1 MISHPYLTEIDSA
14 IGDGDH
20 GIGMCGGMQKA
31 KKKLVKMEGEA
42 NVYQLF
48 ETAGLAMLN
57 SMGGASGVI
66 FGSLYLEG
74 AKGMDAKSFL
84 TPADLAV
91 MERKSLVNIQKRGGA
106 HVGDKTMVDALVP
119 AVEALEKNQNAS
131 LLEAL
136 KAAEEGARQ
145 GLEEAEKAK
154 CGKESLEIPIA
165 EDEAYA
171 QKS

>member
-1 MISHPYLTEIDSA
+1 
-14 IGDGDH
+14 
-20 GIGMCGGMQKA
+20 MCGGMQKA

-57 SMGGASGVI
+57 SMGGTSGVI

-84 TPADLAV
+84 TPADLAI

-106 HVGDKTMVDALVP
+106 QVGHKTMVDALVP

>member
-1 MISHPYLTEIDSA
+1 
-14 IGDGDH
+14 
-20 GIGMCGGMQKA
+20 
-31 KKKLVKMEGEA
+31 
-42 NVYQLF
+42 
-48 ETAGLAMLN
+48 
-57 SMGGASGVI
+57 
-66 FGSLYLEG
+66 
-74 AKGMDAKSFL
+74 
-84 TPADLAV
+84 
-91 MERKSLVNIQKRGGA
+91 
-106 HVGDKTMVDALVP
+106 MVDALVP